1 MNLYLSEDSKINYIC
16 ISFNIYR
23 MNEEN
28 FEQQELFEQKKYI
41 SDLVEESSQKN
52 KSSVNI
58 VFGTSII
65 TSIIVLSFL
74 YIFGIF
80 EEEEIV
86 LPEPVT
92 ITETIKEKELV
103 VPRVDSTEIVSIAEV
118 ATKTIVQ
125 VQVGQLDENE
135 EFISVGGGSGV
146 VINENGLIITNHHVI
161 NGADGV
167 RVIFE
172 DGRMYEGK
180 IIGSDQ
186 LTDVGLI
193 QIDKMGLTPINFGD
207 STEIFVGDLA
217 VAIGHPLTLG
227 AAPTVTTGVVSAL
240 DRRLDVGNDAM
251 NAAVTLFGLIQTD
264 APITRGSSGGAL
276 LNKDGELIGITTAIA
291 TADVGAEG
299 LGFAIPINLAL
310 NIVEDLL
317 DDGRVLHAFLGILG
331 AQYFEVAEDGAR
343 VFSGVYIEELYGP
356 SNDMYAIGK
365 AGALPGDIIKKVNE
379 NSVKTLDQLI
389 TILRS
394 MRAEDPITIEIL
406 RDGNSIVL
414 EFQLDLRRQGIFDF
428 LHFQIIVH

>member
-1 MNLYLSEDSKINYIC
+1 MEED
-16 ISFNIYR
+16 
-23 MNEEN
+23 N
-28 FEQQELFEQKKYI
+28 FSQQELFEQRKYI
-41 SDLVEESSQKN
+41 SDLIEEKTEKK
-52 KSSVNI
+52 KSSLNI
-58 VFGTSII
+58 VIGSAIL
-65 TSIIVLSFL
+65 SSGIVLGFL
-74 YIFGIF
+74 FLFGLF
-80 EEEEIV
+80 EEDVIV
-86 LPEPVT
+86 LPEPIT
-92 ITETIKEKELV
+92 ITETVKEKELV
-103 VPRVDSTEIVSIAEV
+103 MPRVDSTEVVSIAEL

-125 VQVGQLDENE
+125 VQVGTLSDEGD
-135 EFISVGGGSGV
+135 FLSAGGGSGV
-146 VINENGLIITNHHVI
+146 VITDDGLIMTNHHVI
-161 NGADGV
+161 DNSTEV

-172 DGRMYEGK
+172 DGRMYEGQ

-193 QIDKMGLTPINFGD
+193 QIDKTGLTPINIGD
-207 STEIFVGDLA
+207 STGIFVGDLA

-331 AQYFEVAEDGAR
+331 AQYFEVADDGAR

-414 EFQLDLRRQGIFDF
+414 EFQLDLRPSDI
-428 LHFQIIVH
+428 

>member
-1 MNLYLSEDSKINYIC
+1 ME
-16 ISFNIYR
+16 
-23 MNEEN
+23 EEN

-41 SDLVEESSQKN
+41 SDLVEENTKKN
-52 KSSVNI
+52 KSSLNI
-58 VFGTSII
+58 IFGSSIMTSV
-65 TSIIVLSFL
+65 IVLSFL

-80 EEEEIV
+80 EEEEII

-92 ITETIKEKELV
+92 ITETIKEKEV
-103 VPRVDSTEIVSIAEV
+103 VVARVDSTEIVSIAEV

-125 VQVGQLDENE
+125 VQVGQQDENGD
-135 EFISVGGGSGV
+135 FISIGGGSGV

-161 NGADGV
+161 NEADGV

-172 DGRMYEGK
+172 DGRMYEGQ
-180 IIGSDQ
+180 IVGSDK
-186 LTDVGLI
+186 LTDVGLVK
-193 QIDKMGLTPINFGD
+193 IDKTGLTPINIGD
-207 STEIFVGDLA
+207 SSGIFVGDLA

-276 LNKDGELIGITTAIA
+276 LNKNGELIGITTAIA

-310 NIVEDLL
+310 DIVEDLL

-343 VFSGVYIEELYGP
+343 IFSGVYIEELYGP
-356 SNDMYAIGK
+356 TNDMYAIGK

-379 NSVKTLDQLI
+379 KNVKTLDGLI

-406 RDGNSIVL
+406 RDGNSIL
-414 EFQLDLRRQGIFDF
+414 LDFNLDLRPSDI
-428 LHFQIIVH
+428 

>member
-1 MNLYLSEDSKINYIC
+1 ME
-16 ISFNIYR
+16 
-23 MNEEN
+23 EEN

-41 SDLVEESSQKN
+41 SDLVEENTKKN
-52 KSSVNI
+52 KSSLNI
-58 VFGTSII
+58 IFGSSII
-65 TSIIVLSFL
+65 TSVIVLSFL

-80 EEEEIV
+80 EEEEII

-125 VQVGQLDENE
+125 VQVGQQDENGD
-135 EFISVGGGSGV
+135 FISIGGGSGV

-161 NGADGV
+161 NEADGV

-172 DGRMYEGK
+172 DGRMYEGQ
-180 IIGSDQ
+180 IVGSDK
-186 LTDVGLI
+186 LTDVGLVK
-193 QIDKMGLTPINFGD
+193 IDKTGLTPINIGD
-207 STEIFVGDLA
+207 SSGIFVGDLA

-276 LNKDGELIGITTAIA
+276 LNKNGELVGITTAIA

-310 NIVEDLL
+310 DIVEDLL

-343 VFSGVYIEELYGP
+343 IFSGVYIEELYGAT
-356 SNDMYAIGK
+356 NDMYAIGK
-365 AGALPGDIIKKVNE
+365 AGALPGDIIKKINE
-379 NSVKTLDQLI
+379 KNVKTLDALI

-406 RDGNSIVL
+406 RDGNSIL
-414 EFQLDLRRQGIFDF
+414 LDFNLDLRPSD
-428 LHFQIIVH
+428 V

>member
-1 MNLYLSEDSKINYIC
+1 ME
-16 ISFNIYR
+16 
-23 MNEEN
+23 EEN

-41 SDLVEESSQKN
+41 SDLVEENTKKN
-52 KSSVNI
+52 KSSLNI
-58 VFGTSII
+58 IFGSSII
-65 TSIIVLSFL
+65 TSVIVLSFL

-80 EEEEIV
+80 EEEEII

-125 VQVGQLDENE
+125 VQVGQQDENGD
-135 EFISVGGGSGV
+135 FISIGGGSGV

-161 NGADGV
+161 NEADGV

-172 DGRMYEGK
+172 DGRMYEGQ
-180 IIGSDQ
+180 IVGSDK
-186 LTDVGLI
+186 LTDVGLVK
-193 QIDKMGLTPINFGD
+193 IDKTGLTPINIGD
-207 STEIFVGDLA
+207 STGIFVGDLA

-276 LNKDGELIGITTAIA
+276 LNKNGELIGITTAIA

-310 NIVEDLL
+310 DIVEDLL

-343 VFSGVYIEELYGP
+343 IFSGVYIEELYGP
-356 SNDMYAIGK
+356 TNDMYAIGK

-379 NSVKTLDQLI
+379 KNVKTLDALI

-394 MRAEDPITIEIL
+394 MRAEDSITIEIL
-406 RDGNSIVL
+406 RDGNSIL
-414 EFQLDLRRQGIFDF
+414 LDFNLDLRPSDI
-428 LHFQIIVH
+428 